1 MEQCL
6 HRFFVDA
13 DEIKS
18 TCDFI
23 PSKYHDLLP
32 VYEVIRVID
41 GKPMFLNDHLLR
53 LEQSMHILKFPLLL
67 SRHQL
72 HQALKA
78 LIQINAVDVGNIRLH
93 IGTFENSVPHYA
105 CWWIPHRYPDAMDYQ
120 NGVEAILSNTTR
132 IQPNA
137 KVYRETYKNQQQD
150 LLIQENVF
158 ETMLYN
164 EHGIT
169 EGSKSNVFFIMDN
182 LLITAPD
189 EVVLKGITRSKVIDL
204 CYQLQLPLEFRS
216 LQTTELEAVTAAF
229 ITGTSPKVLPI
240 RNIREVCKLNPKHEW
255 IQRIQ
260 TAYEES
266 IRNDIARFQW

>member
-23 PSKYHDLLP
+23 PSKYQDHLP

-41 GKPMFLNDHLLR
+41 GKPLFLNDHLLR
-53 LEQSMHILKFPLLL
+53 LEDSMRILKFPLLL
-67 SRHQL
+67 SRQQL
-72 HQALKA
+72 HKALQS

-93 IGTFENSVPHYA
+93 LGSFENSVPHYA

-120 NGVEAILSNTTR
+120 NGVETILSNTSR
-132 IQPNA
+132 MQPNA
-137 KVYRETYKNQQQD
+137 KAYREAFKNQQQD
-150 LLIQENVF
+150 LLEQENVF
-158 ETMLYN
+158 ETILFN
-164 EHGIT
+164 QQGIT
-169 EGSKSNVFFIMDN
+169 EGSKSNIFFIKED
-182 LLITAPD
+182 LLITAPG
-189 EVVLKGITRSKVIDL
+189 EVVLKGITRSKVIEL
-204 CYQLQLPLEFRS
+204 CSQLQLPIEFRS
-216 LQTTELEAVTAAF
+216 LQTNELKAVAAAF

-240 RNIREVCKLNPKHEW
+240 RSIKEACELNPKHAW

-260 TAYEES
+260 TAYDES
-266 IRNDIARFQW
+266 IRNDITRFQW